1 MAKFFLV
8 LLMYIELHA
17 RSAFS
22 FLEGASLPEE
32 LVGVGAHL
40 GMPAMALLDSDGVYG
55 APRFHLAAKKIG
67 LKAHIGAE
75 VTCGAMHPVIL
86 SGAGA
91 SRSEAPAESKDPYH
105 RGIAPKVGIP
115 RFARNDN
122 KNKKEN
128 DKHFLLPLLVA
139 SRAGYQNL
147 CRLITRMKLRAKK
160 GEGAA
165 RVEELREHA
174 HGLICL
180 TGGVEGPLAAA
191 LQHGGMDEALR
202 CADQLVGI
210 FGAGNVFVELQRHF
224 QREEEARN
232 RAAIGIARSLNLP
245 LLATNGVCYA
255 IPRGR
260 QLCDAFTAIRNHR
273 TLSTA
278 GRLLTRNA
286 ERFLKSPQ
294 EMQQLFADY
303 PEAIA
308 NTRELS
314 ARLEFTLNDL
324 GYEFPRYP
332 VPEGETMNSF
342 LRERAWEGFRQRY
355 GRSSRDMQAKARRQ
369 IEKELALIEKLKL
382 AGYFL
387 IVWDL
392 VRYCREQNI
401 LVQGRGS
408 AANSAVCYSLGI
420 TAVDAVGMELLFERF
435 LSEERGEW
443 PDIDL
448 DLPSGDEREKVIQ
461 YVYQRYGARGAA
473 MTANVITY
481 RNRMAAREM
490 GKALGFDAET
500 LQKISAAVAT
510 WEFRDEN
517 DALDRRFRDAGLD
530 LNHPRL
536 RKYYELCIAVQDM
549 PRHLGQHSG
558 GMVVCQGQLDSVVP
572 LEPAS
577 MPGRVVVQ
585 WDKEDCADMGIVK
598 VDLLGLGMMAVLK
611 DSIELIRDHYH
622 EEVDLAHLPPDD
634 PQVYSS
640 LQQADTVGLFQVES
654 RAQMASLPRLLPRRF
669 YDIVVQVAIIRPGPI
684 VGQMVNPFILR
695 RQGREAV
702 TYPHPSLE
710 PVLRRTLGVPLFQEQ
725 LLRIAMIAAN
735 FTGGEAEDLR
745 RAMGFKR
752 SQARMREIEAKLRAG
767 MTQNG
772 IPSKA
777 QEEIILSI
785 TSFALYGFPESHA
798 ASFALIAYASAYL
811 KCRYLAAFTAALLNN
826 QPMGFYSPATIV
838 KDAQRHGLKLS
849 PVDVTCSEWKCTLE
863 EAFSSQL
870 SAVSQNRTVPG
881 TWPVVGRSSL
891 GNSQKNLASDNEQ
904 EANDQRRTTNDQRT
918 IALRMG
924 LRYVRGL
931 REEAALALLRERML
945 GPFTSIHDLTRRVP
959 ELRKDELTTL
969 AEIGAL
975 NSVAKSGHG
984 SSRISTDS
992 INNQKSSDVF
1002 ERKNFHRRDALW
1014 QVERAVR
1021 GSGPLLEAHPE
1032 PDAPSPLQPMNHEER
1047 LVADF
1052 HGTGVTVGPHPMAY
1066 RRDWLN
1072 AMGIRRASELRN
1084 IPNGKRLRIG
1094 GCVIVRQR
1102 PGTAKGFVFLSLED
1116 ETGVANAIITPDLFH
1131 QNRLLLASEKFLAI
1145 EGILQNQDN
1154 VISVKAEKVQ
1164 PLFVTKAETVSHDF
1178 H

>member
-1 MAKFFLV
+1 MS
-8 LLMYIELHA
+8 YIELHA

-32 LVGVGAHL
+32 LAGTCARL
-40 GMPAMALLDSDGVYG
+40 KMPAMALLDMDGVYG
-55 APRFHLAAKKIG
+55 APRFHMAAKKLEI
-67 LKAHIGAE
+67 KAHIGAE
-75 VTCGAMHPVIL
+75 VKCESFAPVIL
-86 SGAGA
+86 SGESA
-91 SRSEAPAESKDPYH
+91 SRSEALAKSKDPYT
-105 RGIAPKVGIP
+105 RQVMQGIGIP
-115 RFARNDN
+115 RSARNDKVTWN
-122 KNKKEN
+122 GNP
-128 DKHFLLPLLVA
+128 FRLPLLVS
-139 SRAGYQNL
+139 SRIGYQNL
-147 CRLITRMKLRAKK
+147 CRLITKMKLRAKK
-160 GEGAA
+160 GEGA
-165 RVEELREHA
+165 VQKEELEEHA

-180 TGGVEGPLAAA
+180 TGGADGPLATA
-191 LQHGGMDEALR
+191 LQHGGIEGARRQIEQMISL
-202 CADQLVGI
+202 
-210 FGAGNVFVELQRHF
+210 FGHGNVYVELQRHF
-224 QREEEARN
+224 HREEETRN
-232 RAAIGIARSLNLP
+232 RAAIAIARSLNLP

-255 IPRGR
+255 TEKNRE
-260 QLCDAFTAIRNHR
+260 LCDAFTAIQHHR

-278 GRLLTRNA
+278 GRLLARNS
-286 ERFLKSPQ
+286 ERYLKSPQ
-294 EMQQLFADY
+294 EMQQLFADL

-308 NTRELS
+308 NTLELS
-314 ARLEFTLNDL
+314 SRLEFTLNDL

-342 LRERAWEGFRQRY
+342 LRDRAWEGFRQRY
-355 GRSSRDMQAKARRQ
+355 GRAKADVQSRAHSQ
-369 IEKELALIEKLKL
+369 IERELALIEKLKL

-392 VRYCREQNI
+392 VKFCREQNI

-420 TAVDAVGMELLFERF
+420 TAVDPISMELLFERF

-461 YVYQRYGARGAA
+461 YVYRRYGERGAA

-490 GKALGFDAET
+490 GKALGFDPET
-500 LQKISAAVAT
+500 LAKISAAVAT

-530 LNHPRL
+530 LKHPRL
-536 RKYYELCIAVQDM
+536 RKYYELCLAVQDM

-558 GMVVCQGQLDSVVP
+558 GMVICQGQLDSVVP

-585 WDKEDCADMGIVK
+585 WDKEDCADMGIIK

-611 DSIELIRDHYH
+611 DSIELIRDHYD
-622 EEVDLAHLPPDD
+622 EEVDLAHLPVDD
-634 PQVYSS
+634 PAVYST
-640 LQQADTVGLFQVES
+640 LQQADTIGMFQVES
-654 RAQMASLPRLLPRRF
+654 RAQMSCLPRLRPKRF

-684 VGQMVNPFILR
+684 VGQMVNPFLQR
-695 RQGREAV
+695 RQGREEV

-710 PVLRRTLGVPLFQEQ
+710 PVLKRTMGVPLFQEQ

-752 SQARMREIEAKLRAG
+752 SQARMKEIEAKLRAG
-767 MTQNG
+767 MTRNG
-772 IPSKA
+772 ISHEA
-777 QEEIILSI
+777 QEQIILSI

-811 KCRYLAAFTAALLNN
+811 KCHYLAAFTAALLNN
-826 QPMGFYSPATIV
+826 QPMGFYSPATIT
-838 KDAQRHGLKLS
+838 KDAQRHGLKML
-849 PVDVTCSEWKCTLE
+849 PVDVTRSEWMCTLE
-863 EAFSSQL
+863 TVVSGQL
-870 SAVSQNRTVPG
+870 PAASG
-881 TWPVVGRSSL
+881 TP
-891 GNSQKNLASDNEQ
+891 
-904 EANDQRRTTNDQRT
+904 
-918 IALRMG
+918 ALRLG

-931 REEAALALLRERML
+931 REEGAQALVRERMHA
-945 GPFTSIHDLTRRVP
+945 PFASIHDLTRRVP

-975 NSVAKSGHG
+975 NAVASTQWPVASKIFLRPSHSLGG
-984 SSRISTDS
+984 RNDKDSTDHWQLGTDNCFS
-992 INNQKSSDVF
+992 KL
-1002 ERKNFHRRDALW
+1002 HRRDALW

-1021 GSGPLLEAHPE
+1021 GSGPLLENLAE
-1032 PDAPSPLQPMNHEER
+1032 PDLPSPLQPMNHEER

-1052 HGTGVTVGPHPMAY
+1052 HGTGLTVGPHPMAY

-1072 AMGIRRASELRN
+1072 AMGIRRASELRE
-1084 IPNGKRLRIG
+1084 IPSGKRLRIG
-1094 GCVIVRQR
+1094 GCVITRQR

-1131 QNRLLLASEKFLAI
+1131 RNRLLLASERFLAI

-1154 VISVKAEKVQ
+1154 VISVKAERVL